1 MGDIPKEEDETTTMT
16 MGKNIVSR
24 KPYNASTNSTTT
36 MMKKKNSIHPPA
48 SCAPVCSDPTSFK
61 SSGAS
66 LSSNSVNLEEL
77 ADEEIANLVLNN
89 KVKDHE
95 LEKRLDP
102 FRAVTVRR

>member
-1 MGDIPKEEDETTTMT
+1 MG
-16 MGKNIVSR
+16 
-24 KPYNASTNSTTT
+24 
-36 MMKKKNSIHPPA
+36 
-48 SCAPVCSDPTSFK
+48 K

-102 FRAVTVRR
+102 FRAVTVRRFAFNQKIASVLSGNTNKQNNINNIANVLDKLPSTMKQCISPWQRRRDVW